1 MYRNIREVSERFDVA
16 PCTIW
21 RWVKDGFFPK
31 PYKFGLSATRWH
43 EDDIKEFEDRSA
55 GRK

>member
-21 RWVKDGFFPK
+21 RWVKDEIFPK
-31 PYKFGLSATRWH
+31 PYKFGLSAARWR